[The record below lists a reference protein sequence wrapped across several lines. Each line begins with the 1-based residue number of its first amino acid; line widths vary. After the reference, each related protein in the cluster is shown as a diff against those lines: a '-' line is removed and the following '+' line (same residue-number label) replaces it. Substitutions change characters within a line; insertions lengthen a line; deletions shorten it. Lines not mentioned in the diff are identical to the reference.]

1 MLVTRTLFITLLI
14 LASLTP
20 GCSNPSP
27 SKGPAPVIY
36 KTAED
41 ARAHI
46 KATKIT
52 GPRFDLALSNTLTFA
67 GHPDP
72 AGMGM
77 ALIVDALL
85 AQHYLPDGFDQLP
98 DHRVYHYKPMK

>member
-1 MLVTRTLFITLLI
+1 MLLPRTLAITLLI
-14 LASLTP
+14 IASLTA
-20 GCSNPSP
+20 GCSDPSQ
-27 SKGPAPVIY
+27 SKGTAPVIY

-52 GPRFDLALSNTLTFA
+52 GPRFDLAVSNNLTFA

-77 ALIVDALL
+77 ALILDAIL
-85 AQHYLPDGFDQLP
+85 AQKYFPDGFDQLP